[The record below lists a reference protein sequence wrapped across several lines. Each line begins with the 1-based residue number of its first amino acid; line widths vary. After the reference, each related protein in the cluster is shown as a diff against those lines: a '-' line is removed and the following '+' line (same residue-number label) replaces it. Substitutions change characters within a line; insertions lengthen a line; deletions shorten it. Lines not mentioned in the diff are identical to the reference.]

1 MSTFKVMTN
10 LMLITKFYTS
20 QNQKRTRKLSLNLA
34 EGNNRDKSRNKR
46 TGKQCKTSTKMRFG
60 CFCLFVCLI

>member
-34 EGNNRDKSRNKR
+34 EGNNRDKSRNNR
-46 TGKQCKTSTKMRFG
+46 IGKQ
-60 CFCLFVCLI
+60 